1 MKMYKLNKFFNPKLY
16 REVLIYTLVYI
27 FFSIFSKVREP
38 VFFVVCGVVCFVFA
52 LVGLMHITKS
62 LTVNGGALEFVDH
75 VQMKPESRGL
85 VRTRGAWWWVKVSYT
100 VTQVKDLEFRQSF
113 VEKMFDVGHITFSGN
128 VTFVADKSQHRI
140 TPKKKFVIYGIK
152 NFALFKSDFGRSVN

>member
-52 LVGLMHITKS
+52 LVRLMHITKS

-75 VQMKPESRGL
+75 VQMKPESRGF

-113 VEKMFDVGHITFSGN
+113 VEKIFDVSNNRSASMSGN
-128 VTFVADKSQHRI
+128 SYSPCQISCAPRRVSSVA
-140 TPKKKFVIYGIK
+140 P
-152 NFALFKSDFGRSVN
+152 LRSRRCR